1 MIQPNFLDLDWRVR
15 RAIDL
20 VEANPDKPSS
30 SAYEERL
37 KTALHQFRA
46 TNKDTDQTYTQW
58 RMLRGRQMTAF
69 RDLRLTSDRA
79 RALCDEHALDD
90 YPSQRIVY
98 TDEDELIAFVTD
110 AIEYLKQH
118 VDEWKWV
125 GQKITALES
134 GIEGAAQLKLEE
146 KAAFR
151 LYVARAKERVST
163 YDRLYSTFRSYL
175 SDARNDMSS
184 DPKYVEIRLE
194 YV

>member
-20 VEANPDKPSS
+20 IEANPEKPSS
-30 SAYEERL
+30 RAFAERL
-37 KTALHQFRA
+37 QTALRQFRA
-46 TNKDTDQTYTQW
+46 TNKDTDHTYTQW

-110 AIEYLKQH
+110 AIDYLKKH

-125 GQKITALES
+125 GEKISDLES
-134 GIEGAAQLKLEE
+134 GIAAAEQLKIEE

-151 LYVARAKERVST
+151 LYVARAKERVNT
-163 YDRLYSTFRSYL
+163 YDRLFSTFRSYL
-175 SDARNDMSS
+175 RDARNDMASNP
-184 DPKYVEIRLE
+184 DYTEIRLE

>member
-20 VEANPDKPSS
+20 IEANPEKPSS
-30 SAYEERL
+30 RAFGERL
-37 KTALHQFRA
+37 QTALSQFRA
-46 TNKDTDQTYTQW
+46 TNKDTDHSYTQW

-98 TDEDELIAFVTD
+98 TDEEELIAFVTD
-110 AIEYLKQH
+110 AIDYLKKH

-125 GQKITALES
+125 GEKITELES
-134 GIEGAAQLKLEE
+134 GIAAAEALKIEE

-151 LYVARAKERVST
+151 LYVARAKERVNT

-175 SDARNDMSS
+175 RDARNDMASNP
-184 DPKYVEIRLE
+184 DYTEIRLE